1 MIEKLKE
8 REREREP
15 DAASKLKAVE
25 VGVVDWRLRVIVS
38 PGSVAT
44 TVRRVVLTAVS
55 SVTELV
61 VAKPA

>member
-1 MIEKLKE
+1 M
-8 REREREP
+8 
-15 DAASKLKAVE
+15 
-25 VGVVDWRLRVIVS
+25 GVVDWRLRVIVS

-44 TVRRVVLTAVS
+44 TVRRVVPTVVS